1 MLNKRP
7 TDLKDHISTLYFS
20 AYTVL
25 SRNLIFMHLIK
36 LHSGVKKIL
45 NVLMTTP
52 PPLPEILQSSKF
64 YWECDKGVEMALG
77 KCTFE

>member
-52 PPLPEILQSSKF
+52 PPFLKSCNHPNFIGNVT
-64 YWECDKGVEMALG
+64 KG
-77 KCTFE
+77 